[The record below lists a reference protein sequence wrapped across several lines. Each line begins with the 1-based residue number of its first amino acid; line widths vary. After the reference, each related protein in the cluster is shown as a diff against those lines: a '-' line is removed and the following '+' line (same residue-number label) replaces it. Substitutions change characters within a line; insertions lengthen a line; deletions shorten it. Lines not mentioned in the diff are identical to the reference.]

1 MMKFQLLTIFAIF
14 FLVSCSDD
22 IEIDSSVLQGVK
34 DSVLYRSVVNRAE
47 MRDGGRVELSGSKNQ
62 ESLKLNLSSV
72 REGTFYL
79 GAKEDNSAEFIDVSG
94 KKYSTFTDGEGE
106 IVVERISGDNFT
118 GSFKFK
124 AKSLQDSTEV
134 IFTRGVFYEVPLRE
148 TIEESIPEATVVTSF
163 DCKINTIPFKPTV
176 IEANVVNNEI
186 SGYGGTP
193 GIIIRLIF
201 PQNIDS
207 GIYEL
212 SDLNSSEPY
221 RAEYYSNGFRSY
233 LDSGTIEITSHNKE
247 EHSVGGTFF
256 FSASNN
262 GTVEVTE
269 GSFGFNY

>member
-1 MMKFQLLTIFAIF
+1 MKFQLLAVFSIF

-22 IEIDSSVLQGVK
+22 MEVDSSVLQGVK
-34 DSVLYRSVVNRAE
+34 DSVLYRSVINHAE
-47 MRDGGRVELSGSKNQ
+47 MKDSGRVALFGTYNQ
-62 ESLKLNLSSV
+62 ESLRLNLSSAQ
-72 REGTFYL
+72 EGVFYL
-79 GAKEDNSAEFIDVSG
+79 GAEEDNNVEFTDASG
-94 KKYSTFTDGEGE
+94 KEYNTSENGEGK
-106 IVVERISGDNFT
+106 IVVDRISNNTFT

-148 TIEESIPEATVVTSF
+148 TMEDPITEPTVATSF
-163 DCKINTIPFKPTV
+163 DCKINTIPFTPNV
-176 IEANVVNNEI
+176 VEATVVNNEI

-201 PQNIDS
+201 PKNVDV
-207 GIYEL
+207 GVYEL
-212 SDLNSSEPY
+212 SDMKSSEPY
-221 RAEYYSNGFRSY
+221 RAEYYSNGFTSY

-247 EHSVGGTFF
+247 ARSVGGIFS

-262 GTVEVTE
+262 GKVNVTE